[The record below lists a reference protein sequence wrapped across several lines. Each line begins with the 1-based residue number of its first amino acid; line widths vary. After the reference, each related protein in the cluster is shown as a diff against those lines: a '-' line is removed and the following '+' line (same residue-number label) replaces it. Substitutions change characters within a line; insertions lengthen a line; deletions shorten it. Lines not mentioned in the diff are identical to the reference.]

1 MRNKSRKF
9 LVPIAFVLL
18 SLVLSG
24 CLKNEDSLTV
34 NANGTVSGTG
44 TTFLSDDL
52 NADWLYGPDSPFTY
66 IYDLNTPIEITN
78 ITFGDLNGCVAEDVK
93 LWIPNEHPTEVTR
106 AEFRID
112 VANTAKTVYGSGIIT
127 DQSDDGSES
136 YYQLDEVTLIPK
148 SGNEIDCAYFE
159 SIDSGAVAVSDS
171 YFDNSLGNPAI
182 DLSLL
187 QMANIPPA
195 ERPHYMILVET
206 GYINPDAAFYSR
218 YPESAAC
225 DTDRLDSR
233 FDILN
238 DRQLM
243 PGEFLALLRE
253 KDLLNVKRDDAGWTL
268 YCNYSNISLSN
279 LSRKLP
285 DDVVE
290 PNVDETG
297 LWKLATDGVSWEYFA
312 RTVDSEDIPMELNMD
327 GNYTSDEM
335 NAIYQSLELGME
347 STYTING
354 VVLSTN
360 GDFDANKNSVYW
372 LTSGNYFDEDAPII
386 PNGITAAEPYLN
398 ALVGHVVTFK
408 ANKSSWSS
416 SKTLGGLKSKLT
428 SLKASSIDTIRI
440 VGIKKFGSTG
450 SSASSN
456 LKIVKKRVAAI
467 KKKLKAAKVKADIEV
482 VYLTPQST
490 DGGDSKYAN
499 NVVVQTIGND

>member
-1 MRNKSRKF
+1 MQNKSRKL

-24 CLKNEDSLTV
+24 CVKNDFSLTV
-34 NANGTVSGTG
+34 NADGTISGTG
-44 TTFLSDDL
+44 TTSINDDIF
-52 NADWLYGPDSPFTY
+52 ASWIYGPDSPYTY
-66 IYDLNTPIEITN
+66 IYDLSTPIEIIN
-78 ITFGDLNGCVAEDVK
+78 ITFDDLSNCFAENVILSIPPGSPLDVSK
-93 LWIPNEHPTEVTR
+93 

-112 VANTAKTVYGSGIIT
+112 VANKDKTVYGFGDIT
-127 DQSDDGSES
+127 DHYDDDVTA
-136 YYQLDEVTLIPK
+136 YYQLDNVTLIPK
-148 SGNEIDCAYFE
+148 SGNQNDCQYFE
-159 SIDSGAVAVSDS
+159 TINSGAVAVSNNH
-171 YFDNSLGNPAI
+171 FMNSLGNPDI
-182 DLSLL
+182 GLSML
-187 QMANIPPA
+187 QIANIPPA
-195 ERPHYMILVET
+195 ERPHYMVLAET
-206 GYINPDAAFYSR
+206 GYINPDDAYYIR
-218 YPESAAC
+218 YPENAAC
-225 DTDRLDSR
+225 DLDRLDSR
-233 FDILN
+233 FDVLN

-253 KDLLNVKRDDAGWTL
+253 KDSLNVKRDDAGWTL

-285 DDVVE
+285 DDMVD
-290 PNVDETG
+290 PNLDEGG

-312 RTVDSEDIPMELNMD
+312 EVANPVNNKLEINMD
-327 GNYTSDEM
+327 GTYTNDEM
-335 NAIYQSLELGME
+335 ESIYQSLELGME

-360 GDFDANKNSVYW
+360 GDFDVNKNSVYW
-372 LTSGNYFDEDAPII
+372 LTSGNFFDEDAPII
-386 PNGITAAEPYLN
+386 PNGITAAQPYLN

-440 VGIKKFGSTG
+440 VGIKKFGLTG
-450 SSASSN
+450 SSATSN

-467 KKKLKAAKVKADIEV
+467 KKKLKASKVKADIEV

-499 NVVVQTIGND
+499 KVVVQTIGND

>member
-18 SLVLSG
+18 SLILSG
-24 CLKNEDSLTV
+24 CLKNEDLLTV

-159 SIDSGAVAVSDS
+159 SIDSGAVAVSDN

-187 QMANIPPA
+187 QIANIPPA
-195 ERPHYMILVET
+195 ERAHYFVLMET
-206 GYINPDAAFYSR
+206 GSWVEDGYYTR

-225 DTDRLDSR
+225 DLDRSDSR
-233 FDILN
+233 FDVLN
-238 DRQLM
+238 NRQLM
-243 PGEFLALLRE
+243 PGEFLTLLRE
-253 KDLLNVKRDDAGWTL
+253 KDLLNVKRVDTGWML
-268 YCNYSNISLSN
+268 YCNYSSVALTDM
-279 LSRKLP
+279 SRKLP
-285 DDVVE
+285 G
-290 PNVDETG
+290 DETDPELDEGG
-297 LWKLATDGVSWEYFA
+297 LWKLASDEVSWEYFA
-312 RTVDSEDIPMELNMD
+312 RFVDSEDIPMELNMD

-335 NAIYQSLELGME
+335 NAIYWALGTGIE
-347 STYTING
+347 ATFTING

-360 GDFDANKNSVYW
+360 GEFDANKNSVYW
-372 LTSGNYFDEDAPII
+372 ITAGILGGNTI
-386 PNGITAAEPYLN
+386 PDGVTAAEPYLN
-398 ALVGHVVTFK
+398 ALVGHVVSFK

-499 NVVVQTIGND
+499 KVVVQTIGND

>member
-18 SLVLSG
+18 SLILSG
-24 CLKNEDSLTV
+24 CLKNEDLLTV

-78 ITFGDLNGCVAEDVK
+78 ITFGDLNGCVAENVK

-159 SIDSGAVAVSDS
+159 SIDSGAVAVSDN

-187 QMANIPPA
+187 QIANIPPA
-195 ERPHYMILVET
+195 ERAHYFVLMET
-206 GYINPDAAFYSR
+206 GSWVEDGYYTR

-225 DTDRLDSR
+225 DLDRSDSR
-233 FDILN
+233 FDVLN
-238 DRQLM
+238 NRQLM
-243 PGEFLALLRE
+243 PGEFLTLLRE
-253 KDLLNVKRDDAGWTL
+253 KDLLNVKRVDTGWML
-268 YCNYSNISLSN
+268 YCNYSSVALTDM
-279 LSRKLP
+279 SRKLP
-285 DDVVE
+285 G
-290 PNVDETG
+290 DETDPELDEGG
-297 LWKLATDGVSWEYFA
+297 LWKLASDEVSWEYFA
-312 RTVDSEDIPMELNMD
+312 RFVDSEDIPMELNMD

-335 NAIYQSLELGME
+335 NAIYWALGTGIE
-347 STYTING
+347 ATFTING

-360 GDFDANKNSVYW
+360 GEFDANKNSVYW
-372 LTSGNYFDEDAPII
+372 ITAGILGGNTI
-386 PNGITAAEPYLN
+386 PDGVTAAEPYLN
-398 ALVGHVVTFK
+398 ALVGHVVSFK

-499 NVVVQTIGND
+499 KVVVQTIGND

>member
-18 SLVLSG
+18 SLILSG
-24 CLKNEDSLTV
+24 CLKNEDLLTV

-127 DQSDDGSES
+127 DQSDDGPES

-159 SIDSGAVAVSDS
+159 SIDSGAVAVSDN

-182 DLSLL
+182 DLGLL
-187 QMANIPPA
+187 QIANIPPA
-195 ERPHYMILVET
+195 ERAHYFVLLET
-206 GYINPDAAFYSR
+206 GFGVEDGYYTR

-225 DTDRLDSR
+225 DLDRSDSR

-238 DRQLM
+238 NRQLM
-243 PGEFLALLRE
+243 PGEFLTLLRE
-253 KDLLNVKRDDAGWTL
+253 KGLLNVKRDDTGWTL
-268 YCNYSNISLSN
+268 YCNYSSVALTDM
-279 LSRKLP
+279 SRKLP
-285 DDVVE
+285 G
-290 PNVDETG
+290 DETDPELDEGG
-297 LWKLATDGVSWEYFA
+297 LWKLASDEVSWEYFA

-335 NAIYQSLELGME
+335 NAIYWALEIGRE
-347 STYTING
+347 STFTING

-360 GDFDANKNSVYW
+360 GEFDANKNSVYW
-372 LTSGNYFDEDAPII
+372 ITAGIWGGNTI
-386 PNGITAAEPYLN
+386 PDGVTAAEPYLN
-398 ALVGHVVTFK
+398 ALVGHVVSFK

-499 NVVVQTIGND
+499 KVVVQTIGND

>member
-1 MRNKSRKF
+1 MRNKSRKL

-18 SLVLSG
+18 SLILTG
-24 CLKNEDSLTV
+24 CVKNDFTLTV
-34 NANGTVSGTG
+34 NADGTITGTG
-44 TTFLSDDL
+44 TTTINDDIYGQ
-52 NADWLYGPDSPFTY
+52 WIYGPDSPYTE
-66 IYDLNTPIEITN
+66 IYSLNTPIEIIN
-78 ITFGDLNGCVAEDVK
+78 ITFDDLSDCVAENV
-93 LWIPNEHPTEVTR
+93 LLSIPPGNALDFSK
-106 AEFRID
+106 AEFRLD
-112 VANTAKTVYGSGIIT
+112 VANKDKTVYGFGDIT
-127 DQSDDGSES
+127 DYYDDGVTA
-136 YYQLDEVTLIPK
+136 YFFLNNVTLIPK
-148 SGNEIDCAYFE
+148 SGDQNDCQYFE
-159 SIDSGAVAVSDS
+159 TINSGAVAVSDS
-171 YFDNSLGNPAI
+171 DFTNSLGNSDI
-182 DLSLL
+182 GLGIL

-206 GYINPDAAFYSR
+206 GYINPDDAYYSR

-290 PNVDETG
+290 PNVDEGG
-297 LWKLATDGVSWEYFA
+297 LWKLASDEVSWEYFA
-312 RTVDSEDIPMELNMD
+312 GITNPDNNNLEINMD
-327 GNYTSDEM
+327 GNYTNQEM
-335 NAIYQSLELGME
+335 ESIYQSLELGME

-398 ALVGHVVTFK
+398 VLVGHVVSFK

-499 NVVVQTIGND
+499 KVVVEVINND

>member
-18 SLVLSG
+18 SLILTG
-24 CLKNEDSLTV
+24 CVKNDFTLTV
-34 NANGTVSGTG
+34 NADGTITGTG
-44 TTFLSDDL
+44 TTSINDDIYSK
-52 NADWLYGPDSPFTY
+52 WIYGFDSPFTY
-66 IYDLNTPIEITN
+66 IYDLSTPIEIIN
-78 ITFGDLNGCVAEDVK
+78 ITFDDLSNCVAENVK
-93 LWIPNEHPTEVTR
+93 LYIPIENPLDVSK
-106 AEFRID
+106 AEFRLD
-112 VANTAKTVYGSGIIT
+112 VANKDKTVYGFGDIT
-127 DQSDDGSES
+127 DHYDDGITA
-136 YYQLDEVTLIPK
+136 YYQLDNVTLIPK
-148 SGNEIDCAYFE
+148 SGDQNDCQYFE
-159 SIDSGAVAVSDS
+159 TINSGAVAVSNSD
-171 YFDNSLGNPAI
+171 FTNSLGNPDI
-182 DLSLL
+182 GLSIL

-195 ERPHYMILVET
+195 ERPHYLILVES
-206 GYINPDAAFYSR
+206 GYLSDDDVYHSR

-225 DTDRLDSR
+225 DLDRLDSR
-233 FDILN
+233 FDVLN

-279 LSRKLP
+279 MSRKLP
-285 DDVVE
+285 DDIVD
-290 PNVDETG
+290 PNLDESG
-297 LWKLATDGVSWEYFA
+297 LWKLATDGVSWEYIA
-312 RTVDSEDIPMELNMD
+312 EVANPDNNKLEINMD

-335 NAIYQSLELGME
+335 ESIYQSLELGTE
-347 STYTING
+347 STFTING

-360 GDFDANKNSVYW
+360 GDFDSKKNSVYW
-372 LTSGNYFDEDAPII
+372 LTAGNLFDEDAPII
-386 PNGITAAEPYLN
+386 PNGITAALPYLN

-428 SLKASSIDTIRI
+428 SLKASSIDTIQI
-440 VGIKKFGSTG
+440 VGIKKFGLTG
-450 SSASSN
+450 SSATSN

-499 NVVVQTIGND
+499 KVVVEVINND

>member
-18 SLVLSG
+18 SLILSG
-24 CLKNEDSLTV
+24 CLKNEGMLTV

-66 IYDLNTPIEITN
+66 VYDLNTPIEITN
-78 ITFGDLNGCVAEDVK
+78 ITFGNLNGCVAEDVK
-93 LWIPNEHPTEVTR
+93 LWIPNEHPTDVSW

-112 VANTAKTVYGSGIIT
+112 VANTAKTVYGSGNIT
-127 DQSDDGSES
+127 DQSDDGPES

-159 SIDSGAVAVSDS
+159 SIDSGAVAVSDDQ
-171 YFDNSLGNPAI
+171 FTNSLGNPAI
-182 DLSLL
+182 GLSML
-187 QMANIPPA
+187 QIANIPPA
-195 ERPHYMILVET
+195 ERAHYFILAQT
-206 GYINPDAAFYSR
+206 GYGVEDGYYTR

-225 DTDRLDSR
+225 DLDRSDSR

-285 DDVVE
+285 DDEVE
-290 PNVDETG
+290 PNVEESG
-297 LWKLATDGVSWEYFA
+297 LWKLASDEVSWEYFA
-312 RTVDSEDIPMELNMD
+312 EVANPEDNNLEINMD

-335 NAIYQSLELGME
+335 NAIYFALETGIE
-347 STYTING
+347 STFTING

-360 GDFDANKNSVYW
+360 GDFDENKNSVYW
-372 LTSGNYFDEDAPII
+372 ITAGIWGGPGGNTI
-386 PNGITAAEPYLN
+386 PDGVTAAEPYLN

-440 VGIKKFGSTG
+440 VGIKKFGLTG
-450 SSASSN
+450 SSATSN
-456 LKIVKKRVAAI
+456 LKIVKKRAAAI

-499 NVVVQTIGND
+499 KVVVEVINND

>member
-24 CLKNEDSLTV
+24 CLKNGDSLTV

-52 NADWLYGPDSPFTY
+52 MADWLYGPDSPFTY

-187 QMANIPPA
+187 QIANIPPA
-195 ERPHYMILVET
+195 ERAHYFVLLQT
-206 GYINPDAAFYSR
+206 GFVGEDGYYTR

-225 DTDRLDSR
+225 NLDRSDSR

-238 DRQLM
+238 NRQLM
-243 PGEFLALLRE
+243 PGEFLTLLRE
-253 KDLLNVKRDDAGWTL
+253 KDLLNVKRVDTGWML
-268 YCNYSNISLSN
+268 YCNYSTVALTDM
-279 LSRKLP
+279 SRKLP
-285 DDVVE
+285 G
-290 PNVDETG
+290 DETDPELDEGG
-297 LWKLATDGVSWEYFA
+297 LWKLASDEVSWEYFA
-312 RTVDSEDIPMELNMD
+312 RTVDSEFIPMELNMD

-335 NAIYQSLELGME
+335 NAIYFALETARE
-347 STYTING
+347 ATFTING

-360 GDFDANKNSVYW
+360 GEFDANKNSVYW
-372 LTSGNYFDEDAPII
+372 ITAGIWGLNTTI
-386 PNGITAAEPYLN
+386 PDGVTAAEPYLN
-398 ALVGHVVTFK
+398 ALVGHVVSFK

-499 NVVVQTIGND
+499 KVVVQTIGND